1 MKILWKGKNLFIL
14 ITDLPYIN
22 NIIPGIFL
30 ISCDPCFLYRVS
42 EKELNIMMRN
52 VDHLLV
58 LFHDRKKASQKALS
72 ALEDIDDDCDDLGIS
87 FVEVVSNCAHIV
99 IHILF

>member
-1 MKILWKGKNLFIL
+1 
-14 ITDLPYIN
+14 
-22 NIIPGIFL
+22 
-30 ISCDPCFLYRVS
+30 
-42 EKELNIMMRN
+42 MMRN

-87 FVEVVSNCAHIV
+87 FVEVVSNCAQLI
-99 IHILF
+99 IHFSFEYI

>member
-1 MKILWKGKNLFIL
+1 MIHV
-14 ITDLPYIN
+14 
-22 NIIPGIFL
+22 
-30 ISCDPCFLYRVS
+30 FLYRVS

-87 FVEVVSNCAHIV
+87 FVEVVSNCAQLI
-99 IHILF
+99 IHISFEYI

>member
-1 MKILWKGKNLFIL
+1 MYLFYSLTFCIK
-14 ITDLPYIN
+14 TNHPDVS
-22 NIIPGIFL
+22 L
-30 ISCDPCFLYRVS
+30 ISWDLCFVYRVS

-87 FVEVVSNCAHIV
+87 FVEVVSNCAQLIVHISFEY
-99 IHILF
+99 I

>member
-1 MKILWKGKNLFIL
+1 
-14 ITDLPYIN
+14 
-22 NIIPGIFL
+22 
-30 ISCDPCFLYRVS
+30 
-42 EKELNIMMRN
+42 MMRN

-87 FVEVVSNCAHIV
+87 FVEVFFNVSPHSHSYFLDILGYILSRISLHIRLM
-99 IHILF
+99 IQESQDSME

>member
-1 MKILWKGKNLFIL
+1 
-14 ITDLPYIN
+14 
-22 NIIPGIFL
+22 
-30 ISCDPCFLYRVS
+30 
-42 EKELNIMMRN
+42 MMRN

-87 FVEVVSNCAHIV
+87 FVEVVSNVCPHSHSYFLDILRY
-99 IHILF
+99 ILNLILFHTRSMIQKSQASMV

>member
-1 MKILWKGKNLFIL
+1 
-14 ITDLPYIN
+14 
-22 NIIPGIFL
+22 
-30 ISCDPCFLYRVS
+30 
-42 EKELNIMMRN
+42 MMRN

-87 FVEVVSNCAHIV
+87 FVEVGSNVCLHSHSYFLDILRYILNRILLHTRLMIQKSQVSME
-99 IHILF
+99 